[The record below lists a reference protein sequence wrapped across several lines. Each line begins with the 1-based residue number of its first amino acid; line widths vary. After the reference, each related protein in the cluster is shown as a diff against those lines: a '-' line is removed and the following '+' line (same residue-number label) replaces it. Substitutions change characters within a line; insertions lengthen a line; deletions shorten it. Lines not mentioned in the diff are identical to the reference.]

1 MRLKERLVGVVPEE
15 RLARLSS
22 RFHVIGDIAILYLD
36 PELNGY
42 KDEIASALL
51 DQCRNVHTVF
61 NKITP
66 LEGERRTSRLELLA
80 GEGNSVTVH
89 LEFGFRYHLDV
100 TRVFFN
106 SHLGYER
113 MRVAGQV
120 RAGEEVLVLFA
131 GVGPFAIPPAARG
144 ARVVALEKSP
154 EACGWLEENARE
166 NGVAERIA
174 VINADAFSMAALLK
188 RRFDRTIVPTPYG
201 MDRIVD
207 ALPEMLRRGGIVH
220 FYTFKKAQQ
229 IEGLKKRYEDLGL
242 EVLLCRRC
250 GNVAPLVSRW
260 AFDMQKI

>member
-1 MRLKERLVGVVPEE
+1 MRLKERLAGVVPEE
-15 RLARLSS
+15 SLARLSS
-22 RFHVIGDIAILYLD
+22 RFHVVGDIAILSLD
-36 PELNGY
+36 PELNDY
-42 KDEIASALL
+42 KDRIASALL

-61 NKITP
+61 NKVTP

-80 GEGNSVTVH
+80 GGTSSVTVH
-89 LEFGFRYHLDV
+89 REFGFRYHLDV
-100 TRVFFN
+100 ARVFFN

-113 MRVAGQV
+113 MRVAGGI

-154 EACGWLEENARE
+154 EACGWLAVNARE
-166 NGVAERIA
+166 NGVEERID

-188 RRFDRTIVPTPYG
+188 RRFDRAIVPTPYG
-201 MDRIVD
+201 MDWIVD
-207 ALPEMLRRGGIVH
+207 ALPGMLRRGGIIH

-229 IEGLKKRYEDLGL
+229 IEGLKKSYEDLGL

>member
-1 MRLKERLVGVVPEE
+1 MGVVPEE

-36 PELNGY
+36 PELDGY
-42 KDEIASALL
+42 KDLIASALL
-51 DQCRNVHTVF
+51 DQCGNVHTVF

-100 TRVFFN
+100 ARVFFN
-106 SHLGYER
+106 SRLGYER

-154 EACGWLEENARE
+154 EACGWLAENAYE
-166 NGVAERIA
+166 NGVAESIA

-188 RRFDRTIVPTPYG
+188 RRFDRAIVPAPYG

-207 ALPEMLRRGGIVH
+207 ALPEMLRRGGIIH
-220 FYTFKKAQQ
+220 FYTFKKAPQ
-229 IEGLKKRYEDLGL
+229 IEGLKKSYEDLGL

-250 GNVAPLVSRW
+250 GNVAPNVSRW
-260 AFDMQKI
+260 AFDMEKI